1 MPEPSSRDEARMPGG
16 ADASRQ
22 PVGPWLHL
30 RSEDRML
37 MLVRCAVALGLGVWT
52 ASAPVTTPVR
62 LHCALLLGV
71 FLTYSVVLLACVS
84 RWPQRRRGIYLGALG
99 ADLALLYFLFRDTG
113 GISSPFMPAAFML
126 SALTAFHY
134 GPALGVL
141 AACATFALGIA
152 SNLSS
157 FGERHWGEYP
167 LLVIFVV
174 LTAAYVGWI
183 ARREAQERREIE
195 ALHDELH
202 AQARDIEKA
211 YRRCRQVQDDLVHS
225 ERLATIGRMSAEM
238 AHQVRN
244 PLSSISLNLELLED
258 EIRYPTEGTGEES
271 QNLIAA
277 IRKEIGALAD
287 VTESY
292 LRFAK
297 LPPFRWEDV
306 DLNDIVRDLT
316 VFARPE
322 IERRGIAV
330 TQHLEKSLPPVRID
344 KRQFKF
350 ALASV
355 VTNALEAMSA
365 GGRLR
370 ISTSASNGTIN
381 LRIADTGVGIARED
395 VDRIFDPFFTTKQAG
410 TGLGLSL
417 TRRIVEAHGARIVC
431 ESIPNVGTTFSVS
444 LPITGRGASETRHE
458 KQ

>member
-1 MPEPSSRDEARMPGG
+1 MPASSSDGKAETVKAG
-16 ADASRQ
+16 AGD
-22 PVGPWLHL
+22 PHTIGPWLRF

-37 MLVRCAVALGLGVWT
+37 MLLRCAVALGLGVWT
-52 ASAPVTTPVR
+52 VSAPVTTPVR

-71 FLTYSVVLLACVS
+71 FLTYSVILLACVS
-84 RWPQRRRGIYLGALG
+84 RWPRRRRGIYLGALG

-113 GISSPFMPAAFML
+113 GISSPFLPAAFML

-141 AACATFALGIA
+141 AACATFALGMV
-152 SNLSS
+152 SDPSS
-157 FGERHWGEYP
+157 FGARHWGEYP
-167 LLVIFVV
+167 LVIIFAV

-183 ARREAQERREIE
+183 ARREAEERREIE
-195 ALHDELH
+195 GLHDEVRK
-202 AQARDIEKA
+202 QALDIETA
-211 YRRCRQVQDDLVHS
+211 YQRCRQVQDDLVHS

-258 EIRYPTEGTGEES
+258 EIRDRTDGGSQES
-271 QNLIAA
+271 GYLIEA

-297 LPPFRWEDV
+297 LPPFRWEIV
-306 DLNDIVRDLT
+306 NLNDIVRDLA

-322 IERRGIAV
+322 SDRGGIAV
-330 TQHLEKSLPPVRID
+330 TQHLEKDLPRVRID
-344 KRQFKF
+344 RRQFKF
-350 ALASV
+350 ALMSV
-355 VTNALEAMSA
+355 MTNAMEAMSA

-370 ISTSASNGTIN
+370 ISTSASNGTVA
-381 LRIADTGVGIARED
+381 LRIADTGAGIVRED
-395 VDRIFDPFFTTKQAG
+395 VEKIFDPFFTTKQGG

-417 TRRIVEAHGARIVC
+417 TRRIVEAHGGRIAC

-444 LPITGRGASETRHE
+444 LPIRGVSEASHDEP
-458 KQ
+458 